1 MGWACFLG
9 CLPFRLSWGFI
20 LVFVVR
26 IESSSER
33 ALRRIPF
40 SARVRL
46 PAVYISVFRHLE
58 VTRSLVVVYCVA
70 ASESVQFH
78 GELLK
83 QAKRASFSRT
93 SWGIEFV
100 FLLGLVPWVGR
111 DVVQG
116 WIIYGIAPSHKNT

>member
-1 MGWACFLG
+1 MSFPGLIIVGRGRLGMGWVCFLG

-46 PAVYISVFRHLE
+46 PAVYVSVFRHGE
-58 VTRSLVVVYCVA
+58 VTRPLVVVYCVA
-70 ASESVQFH
+70 ASESVPFH

-83 QAKRASFSRT
+83 QTQNGVGFSRT
-93 SWGIEFV
+93 SRDFEFLV
-100 FLLGLVPWVGR
+100 LIGPWALGW
-111 DVVQG
+111 
-116 WIIYGIAPSHKNT
+116 A